1 MNIVKWLKK
10 ELTTITN
17 KIGDSLNSQK
27 KNKVMSQD
35 EIKQWR

>member
-10 ELTTITN
+10 ELATMTN

-27 KNKVMSQD
+27 NNDILS
-35 EIKQWR
+35 